1 MAAHQLSLAETR
13 VDPRLGRNARLDAIA
28 AVIDWAPLERLAE
41 TVRSSGVDRPPYRA
55 GAMIRALY
63 LQMLYG
69 LSDPELEEAL
79 LDRLSFRRFCGFGLD
94 QCTPDTCTIW
104 RFRRDA
110 AATGVLVA
118 CFEEVVRQLDAQG
131 LVTRRGTLVDA
142 TIIQAA
148 SRKPGMKAGKGCG
161 LDREPGARWTVKNG
175 RSYFGYRLHVGTDQ
189 DHNIIRTVAFTP
201 ANVGESPVAESL
213 VSGDEAAVYGD
224 KGYENKQRRGRL
236 KARGCKDR
244 ICHRS
249 HKNQDGLPF
258 WQTRRNTGIAKRR
271 AQVEQVFGTAKRV
284 FGYTRARSVNFMT
297 NLGQAFCCAT
307 VFNLRRAAGLRTA

>member
-1 MAAHQLSLAETR
+1 

-41 TVRSSGVDRPPYRA
+41 TVRSSGVGRPPYCA

-69 LSDPELEEAL
+69 LLDPELEEAL
-79 LDRLSFRRFCGFGLD
+79 LDRLSFRRF
-94 QCTPDTCTIW
+94 
-104 RFRRDA
+104 RRDA
-110 AATGVLVA
+110 AATGVLAA
-118 CFEEVVRQLDAQG
+118 CFEEAVRQLDAQG

-189 DHNIIRTVAFTP
+189 EHNIIRTVAFTP
-201 ANVGESPVAESL
+201 ADVGESPVAESL

-307 VFNLRRAAGLRTA
+307 VFNLRRAAGLQTA